1 MCMTQRIQITTIFQ
15 RKRET
20 VEFHRIP
27 KDMLTYVEE
36 EYIVSGKI
44 ISRDSYQSSDKL
56 SKTLITH
63 FSSSDDRD
71 AYLADPK
78 IKELL
83 KTRNEHSRANGIKI
97 TVLTQVYNNDGII
110 SSNTNIID

>member
-1 MCMTQRIQITTIFQ
+1 MTTRIQITTIFQ
-15 RKRET
+15 RKGEA

-36 EYIVSGKI
+36 EYIVSGKM
-44 ISRDSYQSSDKL
+44 ISRNSYQASDKL

-63 FSSSDDRD
+63 FSSSEDRD

-78 IKELL
+78 IKALL
-83 KTRNEHSRANGIKI
+83 KIRNDHCRENGIKI
-97 TVLTQVYNNDGII
+97 TILTQEYNDDGII
-110 SSNTNIID
+110 SSNTDVIS

>member
-1 MCMTQRIQITTIFQ
+1 M
-15 RKRET
+15 
-20 VEFHRIP
+20 P

-36 EYIVSGKI
+36 EYIVSEKI

-56 SKTLITH
+56 TKTLITH

-71 AYLADPK
+71 DYLADPK
-78 IKELL
+78 IKALL
-83 KTRNEHSRANGIKI
+83 KIRNEHCRANGIKI
-97 TVLTQVYNNDGII
+97 TILTQEYDDDGII